1 MLYVYVCVRVSTDIK
16 EDEKHLNLLL
26 ARHVYRVL
34 ALYSKFQPLY
44 GLYEL
49 SEAQIHTQ
57 ASPRTNTV
65 SQPVIKRQCFFFF
78 KGASV
83 YCITL
88 NVHSTNMLKH
98 TLSSIA
104 C

>member
-1 MLYVYVCVRVSTDIK
+1 MYVCVRVSTDIK
-16 EDEKHLNLLL
+16 DDEKRLNLLL

-78 KGASV
+78 
-83 YCITL
+83 
-88 NVHSTNMLKH
+88 LKERLY
-98 TLSSIA
+98 TVLL
-104 C
+104 